1 KITLLFLLLTLSLSI
16 NAQFTEGFESG
27 IPDDWTVINNGGANG
42 WVQNTSPSG
51 GALEGSAVASIT
63 YNSSAHDDYLIT
75 PALAVSVGVNESL
88 GFNVKSGSSTYL
100 EEYEV
105 LLSTTNPSEAEFSV
119 VLQASSEAPNAW
131 TKIIFDLSAYDGQ
144 TVYVAIRA
152 SSADELYLFVDD
164 VYSGIEVNAP
174 ECAIT
179 PLPAIAETDVEIN
192 TATAS
197 VNIGWEA
204 PASGSAPTGYEIFW
218 GETSGSLTSI
228 GTTAE
233 TSVSITNVNYNTTYY
248 WMAVPTNAGG
258 SAEGCAEWS
267 FTTDPIANPDYLN
280 PFTVYPGAGW
290 AEATGPINEPT
301 GTSSSFIQDDFGND
315 TTHANGKS
323 ARINIYGTGVDE
335 YLVTT
340 KFDLSGGTYYLN
352 FDIALTLY
360 GNSNASALDPDDYLA
375 LLVTQDDGASW
386 TELARWD
393 ETSTLTPEGAA
404 TDELTLSGYNN
415 DTYFAFY
422 AFSDTSGVDNDLFID
437 NFQVTASS
445 LTAPSAPT
453 ADAPTPPAR
462 QAGDVVS
469 VYSDAYTNINVTN
482 FNPGWGQTGAV
493 DAAYDPT
500 GAGTNTVLEY
510 SNFNYQGTEFDATD
524 ASAMEFVHI
533 DIWTADATDVK
544 FSPIN
549 NGTGTTEVLVNVPL
563 VTGEWSSV
571 DIAIADFTG
580 MTWDSLFQMK
590 FDGGAGVN
598 PSTIYIDNVY
608 FYKEAVQPV
617 TAPTTDAPTPPAR
630 ETGDV
635 ISIYSDA
642 YTNINVTNFNP
653 GWGQTGAVDAAYDPT
668 GAGTNTVLE
677 YSNFNYQGTEF
688 DATDAS
694 AMEFVHI
701 DIWTANATDVKFSP
715 INNGT
720 GAGEFLVSVPVVTG
734 EWSSVDIAIADFTG
748 MTWDSLFQMKFDGA
762 AGVNPSTIYIDNV
775 YFYKEAV
782 QPVTAPTTDAPTPP
796 ARETGDVISIYS
808 DAYTNINVTNFNP
821 GWGQTG
827 AVDAAYDPT
836 GAGTNTVL
844 EYSNFNYQ
852 GTEFDATDAS
862 AMEFVHIDIWTANA
876 TDVKFSPINNGTGA
890 GEFLVSVPVVTG
902 EWSSV
907 DIAIADFTGMTW
919 DSLFQMKFDGQGGVN
934 PSAIYIDNVY
944 FYKEPSATSDVIF
957 ITELADP
964 NDNAAARYVE
974 IYNGGTSA
982 VDLTGWT
989 LRRYTNGNA
998 DPQTTGEDLSPIGSL
1013 APGAIAIIAANG
1025 TAFEAAFGMA
1035 ADISAG
1041 TGGPADSNGDD
1052 QIYITDASDTIVDFF
1067 GVAGEDGSGTDHEF
1081 EDGRAERKASVTQG
1095 TATWD
1100 VSEWNIDNDGGAGD
1114 GALNVDG
1121 GFDPGVWIGAET
1133 AGVEDESLVTLNMYP
1148 NPANDVLNISA
1159 QNTINTVEI
1168 YNVLGQK
1175 VISMQVENTSAE
1187 INVSNLNAG
1196 IYLIKYEINNST
1208 STKKFVKN

>member
-1 KITLLFLLLTLSLSI
+1 
-16 NAQFTEGFESG
+16 
-27 IPDDWTVINNGGANG
+27 
-42 WVQNTSPSG
+42 
-51 GALEGSAVASIT
+51 
-63 YNSSAHDDYLIT
+63 
-75 PALAVSVGVNESL
+75 
-88 GFNVKSGSSTYL
+88 
-100 EEYEV
+100 
-105 LLSTTNPSEAEFSV
+105 
-119 VLQASSEAPNAW
+119 
-131 TKIIFDLSAYDGQ
+131 
-144 TVYVAIRA
+144 
-152 SSADELYLFVDD
+152 
-164 VYSGIEVNAP
+164 
-174 ECAIT
+174 
-179 PLPAIAETDVEIN
+179 
-192 TATAS
+192 
-197 VNIGWEA
+197 
-204 PASGSAPTGYEIFW
+204 
-218 GETSGSLTSI
+218 
-228 GTTAE
+228 
-233 TSVSITNVNYNTTYY
+233 
-248 WMAVPTNAGG
+248 
-258 SAEGCAEWS
+258 
-267 FTTDPIANPDYLN
+267 
-280 PFTVYPGAGW
+280 
-290 AEATGPINEPT
+290 
-301 GTSSSFIQDDFGND
+301 
-315 TTHANGKS
+315 
-323 ARINIYGTGVDE
+323 
-335 YLVTT
+335 
-340 KFDLSGGTYYLN
+340 
-352 FDIALTLY
+352 
-360 GNSNASALDPDDYLA
+360 
-375 LLVTQDDGASW
+375 
-386 TELARWD
+386 
-393 ETSTLTPEGAA
+393 
-404 TDELTLSGYNN
+404 
-415 DTYFAFY
+415 
-422 AFSDTSGVDNDLFID
+422 
-437 NFQVTASS
+437 
-445 LTAPSAPT
+445 
-453 ADAPTPPAR
+453 
-462 QAGDVVS
+462 
-469 VYSDAYTNINVTN
+469 
-482 FNPGWGQTGAV
+482 
-493 DAAYDPT
+493 
-500 GAGTNTVLEY
+500 
-510 SNFNYQGTEFDATD
+510 
-524 ASAMEFVHI
+524 
-533 DIWTADATDVK
+533 VK

-608 FYKEAVQPV
+608 FWKNPT
-617 TAPTTDAPTPPAR
+617 TAPTTNAPTPPAR
-630 ETGDV
+630 EAGDV

-642 YTNINVTNFNP
+642 YATNQPTVHNSTFDKIAKSSGSDCACSGWINKDIADQGESSTTEGSDVVKLDDFESDGIYQEIAVQANSNYTLDLDFKYEVDPSTTEHIEVLILKGSSYVSGYTPAYAAPDTAAQDGFGYQEVSAVDDTNNHVSSLLITHPGDTSLNPMTQLSFNTGSETSIAIFIRAVGPYDAASHGDSGKDKGWMNGDAEVRLDNLSLVNQGVHTNANVTNFNP

-668 GAGTNTVLE
+668 GAGNNTVLE

-688 DATDAS
+688 DAIDAS

-701 DIWTANATDVKFSP
+701 DIWTADATDVKFSP

-720 GAGEFLVSVPVVTG
+720 GAGEFLVNVPLVTG
-734 EWSSVDIAIADFTG
+734 GWSSVDIAIADFTG

-902 EWSSV
+902 AWSSV

-1148 NPANDVLNISA
+1148 NPASDVLNISA